1 MTVREIT
8 TKWWATLKEFNKNKL
23 MRLSDNVGKTPL
35 IPLRK
40 NKFIIWGKAEFM
52 NPSGSVKDRMAT
64 FIITHA
70 ESNGLIEKGS
80 VLCEATSGNSGI
92 SLAML
97 AAERGYKIKI
107 IMPSNMSEE
116 RKKMFRFYGAEL
128 IEVDA
133 GDFDGAIAL
142 RDTLCE
148 ENGWFNCNQFHNPL
162 NIQAHYETT
171 GPEIYE
177 EWSLPNVKGSVRR
190 TDTPD
195 VLILGTGTGGTLMGT
210 GKFLKEKWPNIK
222 IVAIEPAESPV
233 MSGGEPGLHGIQ
245 GIGDGSKFLVDMDFV
260 DEVVQIKTE
269 DAKNKAIELAKKGI
283 FVGISA
289 GANVLACERWL
300 EDNNKK
306 EAITILC
313 DRGER
318 YFSCL

>member
-1 MTVREIT
+1 
-8 TKWWATLKEFNKNKL
+8 
-23 MRLSDNVGKTPL
+23 
-35 IPLRK
+35 
-40 NKFIIWGKAEFM
+40 
-52 NPSGSVKDRMAT
+52 
-64 FIITHA
+64 
-70 ESNGLIEKGS
+70 
-80 VLCEATSGNSGI
+80 
-92 SLAML
+92 
-97 AAERGYKIKI
+97 
-107 IMPSNMSEE
+107 
-116 RKKMFRFYGAEL
+116 
-128 IEVDA
+128 
-133 GDFDGAIAL
+133 
-142 RDTLCE
+142 
-148 ENGWFNCNQFHNPL
+148 
-162 NIQAHYETT
+162 
-171 GPEIYE
+171 
-177 EWSLPNVKGSVRR
+177 
-190 TDTPD
+190 
-195 VLILGTGTGGTLMGT
+195 MGT